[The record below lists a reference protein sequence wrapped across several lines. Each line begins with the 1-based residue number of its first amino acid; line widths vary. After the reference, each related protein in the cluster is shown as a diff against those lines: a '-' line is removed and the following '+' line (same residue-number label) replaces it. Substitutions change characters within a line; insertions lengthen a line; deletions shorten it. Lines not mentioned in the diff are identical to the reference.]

1 MIENHTNI
9 MSLNK
14 AFPSMTF
21 TEWRNPTQGWG
32 DLLQHSQGFRPT
44 AESVR
49 GGSSGGLL
57 TASVQGYL
65 NPSHDKTFLKM
76 NTLSL

>member
-44 AESVR
+44 AESDLL
-49 GGSSGGLL
+49 GGGG
-57 TASVQGYL
+57 ARQGVC
-65 NPSHDKTFLKM
+65 
-76 NTLSL
+76 